1 MIFMKE
7 NTIKKYMFW
16 IAFVAS
22 LGGFLFG
29 FDTVV
34 ISGAEK
40 SIKEVYQLSGFV
52 HGFTMASAIIGTLI
66 GALFCGKPA
75 EKFGRL
81 ECLKYIAYMYF
92 ISAIGC
98 AVIVNWYSF
107 VFFRFL
113 GGLAVGASSV
123 VGPMYIAEIS
133 PSAWRGR
140 FVAFFQFNIVLGLV
154 SAYISNYFIYGIEND
169 WLWMLGVEGIPALL
183 FAILLFTVPESPRWL
198 VLKNRDCDAKNV
210 LNSVGGDDV
219 EKGLADIRLSLS
231 NTQIGESLFQFK
243 YWKPIAIAFFIATLN
258 QLSGINA
265 INYYAPRIISSSGVL
280 QESAMLQ
287 SIPLGVTNLIFTMLG
302 MFLIDKLGRRVLLFI
317 GSIFMTIFLF
327 AVALG
332 FEYPQLPSIWGGEY
346 KLTQLCNGLYMMICL
361 MGFLAAFAMSLGA
374 TIWVV
379 ISEVFPTSVRA
390 KGQVFGSMTHWFWCA
405 AITWA
410 FPIFAEDYSG
420 LLFTFFGIMSVL
432 TFFFAMKIPETK
444 DKSLEQ
450 IQRELT

>member
-1 MIFMKE
+1 MKSE
-7 NTIKKYMFW
+7 IKKFMFW

-40 SIKEVYQLSGFV
+40 SIKEVYGLSGFW

-81 ECLKYIAYMYF
+81 ESLKWIAYFYF

-98 AVIVNWYSF
+98 ALIVNWYSF

-133 PSAWRGR
+133 PAQWRGR

-154 SAYISNYFIYGIEND
+154 SAYISNYFIFGIEND

-183 FAILLFTVPESPRWL
+183 FAVLLFTIPESPRWL
-198 VLKNRDCDAKNV
+198 VLKKREAQAMNV
-210 LNSVGGDDV
+210 LSVVNKNNVAIELD
-219 EKGLADIRLSLS
+219 EIKLSLA
-231 NTQIGESLFQFK
+231 NTEIGEALFQFK
-243 YWKPIAIAFFIATLN
+243 YWKPIAIAFLIATLN

-265 INYYAPRIISSSGVL
+265 INYYAPRIIASSGVL

-287 SIPLGVTNLIFTMLG
+287 SIPLGMTNLVFTMLG
-302 MFLIDKLGRRVLLFI
+302 MILIDKVGRRALLFA
-317 GSIFMTIFLF
+317 GSVFMTFFLF

-332 FEYPQLPSIWGGEY
+332 FEQPSLPELWGAKY
-346 KLTQLCNGLYMMICL
+346 KLAEMFGGLYMMICL

-390 KGQVFGSMTHWFWCA
+390 KGQVLGSMTHWFWCA
-405 AITWA
+405 GITWV
-410 FPIFAEDYSG
+410 FPIFAENYSG
-420 LLFTFFGIMSVL
+420 ILFGFFGAMSVL
-432 TFFFAMKIPETK
+432 TFFFALKMPETK
-444 DKSLEQ
+444 DKSLEE
-450 IQRELT
+450 IQKELLS

>member
-1 MIFMKE
+1 MKK

-40 SIKEVYQLSGFV
+40 SIKEVYQLSGFM

-81 ECLKYIAYMYF
+81 ECLKFIAYMYF

-198 VLKNRDCDAKNV
+198 VLKNRDCDAKNI

-302 MFLIDKLGRRVLLFI
+302 MFLIDKLGRRVLLFV
-317 GSIFMTIFLF
+317 GSVFMTIFLF
-327 AVALG
+327 AVAIG

-346 KLTQLCNGLYMMICL
+346 KLPQLCNGLYMMICL

-374 TIWVV
+374 TIWVI

-420 LLFTFFGIMSVL
+420 VLFTFFGIMSVL

>member
-1 MIFMKE
+1 
-7 NTIKKYMFW
+7 
-16 IAFVAS
+16 
-22 LGGFLFG
+22 
-29 FDTVV
+29 
-34 ISGAEK
+34 
-40 SIKEVYQLSGFV
+40 
-52 HGFTMASAIIGTLI
+52 
-66 GALFCGKPA
+66 
-75 EKFGRL
+75 
-81 ECLKYIAYMYF
+81 
-92 ISAIGC
+92 
-98 AVIVNWYSF
+98 
-107 VFFRFL
+107 
-113 GGLAVGASSV
+113 
-123 VGPMYIAEIS
+123 
-133 PSAWRGR
+133 
-140 FVAFFQFNIVLGLV
+140 AFFQFNIVLGLV

-198 VLKNRDCDAKNV
+198 VLKNRDCDAKNI

-302 MFLIDKLGRRVLLFI
+302 MFLIDKLGRRVLLFV
-317 GSIFMTIFLF
+317 GSVFMTIFLF
-327 AVALG
+327 AVAIG

-346 KLTQLCNGLYMMICL
+346 KLPQLCNGLYMMICL

-374 TIWVV
+374 TIWVI

-420 LLFTFFGIMSVL
+420 VLFTFFGIMSVL

>member
-1 MIFMKE
+1 MQK
-7 NTIKKYMFW
+7 NTIKKFMFW

-40 SIKEVYQLSGFV
+40 SIKEVYQLSGFM

-75 EKFGRL
+75 ERFGRL
-81 ECLKYIAYMYF
+81 ECLKFIAYMYF

-98 AVIVNWYSF
+98 AVIVNWYAF

-154 SAYISNYFIYGIEND
+154 SAYISNYFLYGIEND

-198 VLKNRDCDAKNV
+198 ALKNRDSDAKKV
-210 LNSVGGDDV
+210 LTIVGGDDI
-219 EKGLADIRLSLS
+219 EKGLADIKLSLA
-231 NTQIGESLFQFK
+231 NTQFGEDLFQFK

-265 INYYAPRIISSSGVL
+265 INYYAPRIIASSGVL

-302 MFLIDKLGRRVLLFI
+302 MFLIDKLGRRVLLFV

-332 FEYPQLPSIWGGEY
+332 FEYPQLPSLWGAEY
-346 KLTQLCNGLYMMICL
+346 KLSQLCGGLYMMICL

-390 KGQVFGSMTHWFWCA
+390 KGQVLGSMTHWFWCA

-420 LLFTFFGIMSVL
+420 LLFGFFGIMSVL

>member
-1 MIFMKE
+1 MKE
-7 NTIKKYMFW
+7 NTIKRYMFW

-346 KLTQLCNGLYMMICL
+346 NLTQLCNGLYLMICL

>member
-1 MIFMKE
+1 MQK
-7 NTIKKYMFW
+7 NTIKKFMFW

-40 SIKEVYQLSGFV
+40 SIKEVYQLSGFM

-75 EKFGRL
+75 ERFGRL
-81 ECLKYIAYMYF
+81 ECLKFIAYMYF

-98 AVIVNWYSF
+98 AVIVNWYAF

-154 SAYISNYFIYGIEND
+154 SAYISNYFLYGIEND

-183 FAILLFTVPESPRWL
+183 FAILLFTVSESPRWL
-198 VLKNRDCDAKNV
+198 ALKNRDSDAKKV
-210 LNSVGGDDV
+210 LTIVGGEDI
-219 EKGLADIRLSLS
+219 EKDLNDIKLSLA
-231 NTQIGESLFQFK
+231 NTQFGEALFQFK
-243 YWKPIAIAFFIATLN
+243 YWKPIAIAFLIATLN

-265 INYYAPRIISSSGVL
+265 INYYAPRIIASSGVL

-302 MFLIDKLGRRVLLFI
+302 MFLIDKLGRRVLLFV

-332 FEYPQLPSIWGGEY
+332 FEYPQLPSIWGAEY
-346 KLTQLCNGLYMMICL
+346 KLTQLCGGLYMMICL
-361 MGFLAAFAMSLGA
+361 MGFLASFAMSLGA

-390 KGQVFGSMTHWFWCA
+390 KGQVLGSMTHWFWCA

-420 LLFTFFGIMSVL
+420 LLFGFFGIMSVL